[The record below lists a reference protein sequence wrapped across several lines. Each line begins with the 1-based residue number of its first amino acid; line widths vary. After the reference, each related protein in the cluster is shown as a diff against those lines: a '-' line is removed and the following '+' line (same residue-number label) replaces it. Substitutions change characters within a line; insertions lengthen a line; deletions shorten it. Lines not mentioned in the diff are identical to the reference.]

1 MSAYAKM
8 KMAVNRLILSQPF
21 YASLLLR
28 MKRVEDKSSK
38 TAFWCDGATLGFNP
52 DKVEGMR
59 EGQVVGGICEM
70 VEGIAH
76 CHHLRRGTRRPD
88 VWQRASQNV
97 RAYWATRAN
106 FEIPDEDKQK
116 SDGMYGGMSAE
127 EQYAIILKKENQKQN
142 QQNQKQNQKQDD
154 DDGGNGN
161 GNGSGT
167 NSGNSGN
174 SGEIRDF
181 PAQNELQKEMEEEKQ
196 KTANQ
201 QAAAI
206 AKAQGSMPDSAKRI
220 LEELNADN
228 AVDWRTELRKFI
240 QTVVHTKYDWTKP
253 NQKYTPLG
261 MYIPKRHNKEIG
273 RIVVAIDTSG
283 SIDNKLLD
291 SFLSEVSAILQD
303 NPTATVK
310 FLSCDAE
317 CHDGPELTADD
328 TPINEKKLDLIG
340 GGGTDFAPVFKFVEE
355 NFIEPPKC
363 LIYFTDLY
371 GDFPK
376 DAPDYP
382 VLWANYGDKEGK
394 APFGEMVYVPQESDD

>member
-28 MKRVEDKSSK
+28 MKRVEDKTSA

-52 DKVEGMR
+52 EKVDAMR

-76 CHHLRRGTRRPD
+76 CHHLRRGNRKPD

-97 RAYWATRAN
+97 RAYWTTRAN
-106 FEIPDEDKQK
+106 FEIPDEDKEK

-127 EQYAIILKKENQKQN
+127 EQYALLLKEEKNN
-142 QQNQKQNQKQDD
+142 KQDD
-154 DDGGNGN
+154 EGKQNKEESESGGGGGGNAK
-161 GNGSGT
+161 
-167 NSGNSGN
+167 N

-206 AKAQGSMPDSAKRI
+206 AKAQGAMPDSAKRI
-220 LEELNADN
+220 LEELNADS
-228 AVDWRTELRKFI
+228 VIDWREELRKFV
-240 QTVVHTKYDWTKP
+240 QSVVHTKYDWTMP

-261 MYIPKRHNKEIG
+261 MYIPKRHNREIG
-273 RIVVAIDTSG
+273 RIVIAIDTSG
-283 SIDNKLLD
+283 SIDGKLL
-291 SFLSEVSAILQD
+291 SLFLTEVSAIIQD
-303 NPTATVK
+303 NPTASLK
-310 FLSCDAE
+310 FLSCDTA

-328 TPINEKKLDLIG
+328 TPICTEKLKLEG
-340 GGGTDFAPVFKFVEE
+340 GGGTNFAPVFKFVDD
-355 NFIEPPKC
+355 NLCEPPKC
-363 LIYFTDLY
+363 LIYFTDLF
-371 GDFPK
+371 GDFPES
-376 DAPDYP
+376 APDYP
-382 VLWANYGDKEGK
+382 VLWVNYGDKDGS
-394 APFGEMVYVPQESDD
+394 APFGKTVYVPSESSDND